1 MLLTTELLEAA
12 VDKKPDGGIV
22 DEAPMEEAFVGLAA
36 ESALLWDGVIV
47 LVEEGESA
55 EVLL

>member
-1 MLLTTELLEAA
+1 MLLVAA
-12 VDKKPDGGIV
+12 VDKKPVGGIV

-36 ESALLWDGVIV
+36 ESALLWDGVNV